1 MNRNHEPVTGLG
13 KRSAIDFT
21 ADRALEI
28 YERKYKEDFE
38 RRYKGQ
44 FVVIDVHSEEAY
56 VHKSSAGAYQDA
68 RRVAPLGLF
77 YMLRV
82 GSVHTVSL

>member
-1 MNRNHEPVTGLG
+1 MTREYNQAAGLERRN
-13 KRSAIDFT
+13 AIDFT
-21 ADRALEI
+21 ADRAVEI

-38 RRYKGQ
+38 KLYRGN
-44 FVVIDVHSEEAY
+44 FVVIDVHSEKAY
-56 VHKSSAGAYQDA
+56 MHESSAGAYQEA
-68 RRVAPLGLF
+68 RKAAPLGLF